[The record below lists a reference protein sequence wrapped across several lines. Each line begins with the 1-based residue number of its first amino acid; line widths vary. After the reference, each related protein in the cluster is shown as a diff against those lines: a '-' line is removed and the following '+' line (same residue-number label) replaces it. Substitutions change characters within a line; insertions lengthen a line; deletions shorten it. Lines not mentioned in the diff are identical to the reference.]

1 MTDLRATAEL
11 SNPRRARAALAD
23 LDDAPL
29 NFDLDRRD
37 DITVANGW
45 KLDHYLQPLPPE
57 PPGPPLPNGS
67 WAACTRLIADYA
79 FADPAIVRA
88 LYDADQPL
96 ERRNILLEARFYGL
110 RFLLGLRV
118 GGVEDGTQQSDGRP
132 ARRCGWNYQTLR
144 GHLEMGQMDYT
155 AVKWLDTGEVEF
167 HIDAFSKAAQI
178 PNPIVRLGFAVFGR
192 WMQRRFARTALRR
205 MGTLVRDELV
215 AVATGRGGRHAGGG
229 DGHDARGGHDAGASD
244 GRRTDIS
251 DATA

>member
-23 LDDAPL
+23 LDDALL
-29 NFDLDRRD
+29 NFDLDRRG

-45 KLDHYLQPLPPE
+45 KLDHYRQPLPPE

-67 WAACTRLIADYA
+67 WAACARLIADYA
-79 FADPAIVRA
+79 FADPKIVRA
-88 LYDADQPL
+88 LYYADQPL

-118 GGVEDGTQQSDGRP
+118 GGVEDGTRQTNGRP
-132 ARRCGWNYQTLR
+132 AKRWGWNYQTLR

-178 PNPIVRLGFAVFGR
+178 PNPVVRLGFAVFGR
-192 WMQRRFARTALRR
+192 LMQRRFARTALRR
-205 MGTLVRDELV
+205 MVTLVRDELV
-215 AVATGRGGRHAGGG
+215 AVATGRGSQDDTG
-229 DGHDARGGHDAGASD
+229 DGHDADTRGGS
-244 GRRTDIS
+244 RTDIGE
-251 DATA
+251 ATA